1 MGGRDLMIRNFK
13 VSALSCAH
21 ETLPTGDDV
30 VSTVDPAL
38 VRTSSFYAYGFPPNP
53 PGCNLFRG
61 EREAFA
67 HAVTYTVNR
76 TSGHRRKE
84 SDITNL
90 TNNDSGTLQ
99 LWDYLS
105 DFNGM
110 YNVVLST
117 PNESI
122 SHSIL
127 LLRRPFGNCYLGK
140 ITVNVVISKVHT
152 DAEAGWYLAVILKAI

>member
-1 MGGRDLMIRNFK
+1 MDNSSTLASSVIKVEDSKARIHLDVKIVATRIDVIVDDKTIMVRQDAEIRSGGIGLDVHHLGRDLMIRNFK

-84 SDITNL
+84 SDITNVRMSL
-90 TNNDSGTLQ
+90 R
-99 LWDYLS
+99 
-105 DFNGM
+105 
-110 YNVVLST
+110 
-117 PNESI
+117 
-122 SHSIL
+122 L
-127 LLRRPFGNCYLGK
+127 LP
-140 ITVNVVISKVHT
+140 
-152 DAEAGWYLAVILKAI
+152 